1 MGRLKT
7 AVLINHSAE
16 LGGAEFALK
25 RLVGMLDRREWN
37 PVVIFGEE
45 GAAVECIR
53 KMSIETYV
61 LPAGKILQNTRKDA
75 LTGTGICSI
84 RRCINALSYIRKL
97 ARFLQE
103 CAADV
108 VHTNSMKAH
117 VLGGLAAKLAG
128 IPVVWHIRDTVD
140 PSYMPTAAVRLMR
153 WLVQRV
159 PNRVI
164 TVSHSVARSLL
175 GECAGTKARVVY
187 DGLDDSAFEA
197 CAVPKASPQWKV
209 GMIGRLCP
217 WKGQHVFIEAAA
229 LLHAKGLLVDF
240 EILGSPMFGEKKYAD
255 GLLRQVDVLGLARC
269 VHFKGFVSDV
279 TRRLRS
285 WDVCVHASTSPD
297 PCPNVILEAMAAGVP
312 VIGSA
317 GGGVPELLDG
327 GRCGE
332 LYPMGDSK
340 ELAVALERLL
350 LDRKRRNEYATLAR
364 ERASSIFRAERVAKE
379 VEEVWHSVVQ
389 DRTWPRRRWRWIE
402 EGLGVGD
409 GAVWTSGCVCQGG
422 IAHS

>member
-7 AVLINHSAE
+7 AVLMNHSAE

-25 RLVGMLDRREWN
+25 RLVSMLDRREWN
-37 PVVIFGEE
+37 PIVIFGEE

-53 KMSIETYV
+53 KLSVETYV
-61 LPAGKILQNTRKDA
+61 LPTGKILQNTRKDA
-75 LTGTGICSI
+75 LTGAGICSV
-84 RRCINALSYIRKL
+84 RRFSNTVSYTWKL

-153 WLVQRV
+153 GLVRRV

-175 GECAGTKARVVY
+175 GDSAGTRARVVY
-187 DGLDDSAFEA
+187 DGLEDCAFEN
-197 CAVPKASPQWKV
+197 CAVPKSSPRWKV

-229 LLHAKGLLVDF
+229 LLHAKGLLADF

-255 GLLRQVDVLGLARC
+255 GLLRQVHALGLGAH

-317 GGGVPELLDG
+317 GGGVPELLDA

-332 LYPMGDSK
+332 LYPMGNSK
-340 ELAVALERLL
+340 ELAIVLERLL
-350 LDRKRRNEYATLAR
+350 LDGNRRNQYATLAR

-409 GAVWTSGCVCQGG
+409 GPAWAPRDVPQGG